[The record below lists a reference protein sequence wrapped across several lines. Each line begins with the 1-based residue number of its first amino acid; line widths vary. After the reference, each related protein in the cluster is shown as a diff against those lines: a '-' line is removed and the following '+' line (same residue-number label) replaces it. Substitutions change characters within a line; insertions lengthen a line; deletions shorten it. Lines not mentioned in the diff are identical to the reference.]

1 MKKIILLLLLA
12 PITCL
17 AQQVETSKKGQV
29 DEKVSLKHD
38 DSDNKRAKIKKGSTS
53 IEDKL
58 IRRNKKDS
66 IRSIKNK
73 GKDKQAIKKPQ
84 VGEKVSLKHDD
95 SDNKK
100 TKIKKGSTSIED
112 KLIRRNKKDSI
123 RSIKNKGKDKQAIK
137 KPQVGEKVSLK
148 HDDSDNKRAKI
159 KKGSTSIEEKLIR
172 RNKKDSIRSI
182 KNKGKDK
189 QAIKKPQ
196 AGEKVS
202 LKHDDSDNERAK
214 IKKGS
219 ASIEEKKKR

>member
-17 AQQVETSKKGQV
+17 AQQVETSQKGQV

-100 TKIKKGSTSIED
+100 TKIKKGSTSIEE
-112 KLIRRNKKDSI
+112 
-123 RSIKNKGKDKQAIK
+123 KQ
-137 KPQVGEKVSLK
+137 
-148 HDDSDNKRAKI
+148 
-159 KKGSTSIEEKLIR
+159 
-172 RNKKDSIRSI
+172 
-182 KNKGKDK
+182 
-189 QAIKKPQ
+189 
-196 AGEKVS
+196 
-202 LKHDDSDNERAK
+202 
-214 IKKGS
+214 
-219 ASIEEKKKR
+219 KKRDKKHF

>member
-95 SDNKK
+95 SDNKRA
-100 TKIKKGSTSIED
+100 KIKKGSTSIED

-159 KKGSTSIEEKLIR
+159 KKGSTSIEEK
-172 RNKKDSIRSI
+172 
-182 KNKGKDK
+182 
-189 QAIKKPQ
+189 Q
-196 AGEKVS
+196 
-202 LKHDDSDNERAK
+202 
-214 IKKGS
+214 
-219 ASIEEKKKR
+219 KKRDKKHF

>member
-159 KKGSTSIEEKLIR
+159 KKGSTSIEDKLIR

-182 KNKGKDK
+182 KNKGKDV

-196 AGEKVS
+196 VGEKV
-202 LKHDDSDNERAK
+202 
-214 IKKGS
+214 
-219 ASIEEKKKR
+219 